1 MHAAEIAELRTA
13 LLRAQKQCEEHLT
26 QLASLDTEREQAVAL
41 GNAGEER
48 VKTLLAQ
55 KQDVVVQLEA
65 LRARQAQLAVQITF
79 VERTSKEQLLL
90 YQKQIDYL

>member
-1 MHAAEIAELRTA
+1 
-13 LLRAQKQCEEHLT
+13 
-26 QLASLDTEREQAVAL
+26 
-41 GNAGEER
+41 
-48 VKTLLAQ
+48 
-55 KQDVVVQLEA
+55 VVVQLEA